1 MRSDQFLMLAKHSSN
16 TVAPQRCWALIILL
30 LHAVPTGL
38 LALQGAD
45 ELGSFLRSHL
55 KDLGVRTDFIQG
67 DVCLVLPLLLTNM
80 FSFIYII

>member
-1 MRSDQFLMLAKHSSN
+1 M
-16 TVAPQRCWALIILL
+16 L

-45 ELGSFLRSHL
+45 ELGSFLRLHL

-67 DVCLVLPLLLTNM
+67 DVGLCYHY
-80 FSFIYII
+80 S